1 MSKKGLSQIISAVIL
16 IGIGVILAGII
27 FLWANT
33 FLSVL
38 SSPALSCNEVNFKT
52 GVFCEEGNCFLDIVN
67 RGNVAL
73 YGFVVKSVEEGTVIV
88 DETLETFVEAGDS
101 DSIELSKVY
110 EVGDRLSIVPIVL
123 DEKGEESIC
132 ADNYGI
138 EISV

>member
-1 MSKKGLSQIISAVIL
+1 MSKKGVSPIISAVIL

-33 FLSVL
+33 FLSIL
-38 SSPALSCNEVNFKT
+38 SSPALSCNEVNFKA

-73 YGFVVKSVEEGTVIV
+73 YGFVVKSIEEGAVV
-88 DETLETFVEAGDS
+88 VEETLETFVESGDS
-101 DSIELSKVY
+101 NSIELSKVY
-110 EVGDRLSIVPIVL
+110 EGGGRLLIAPIVL
-123 DEKGEESIC
+123 DEEGEESIC

-138 EISV
+138 EISA

>member
-1 MSKKGLSQIISAVIL
+1 MNKKGVSPIISAVIL

-33 FLSVL
+33 FLSIL
-38 SSPALSCNEVNFKT
+38 SSPALSCNEVNFKA

-73 YGFVVKSVEEGTVIV
+73 YGFVVKSIEEGAVIV
-88 DETLETFVEAGDS
+88 EETLETFVEAGDS

-110 EVGDRLSIVPIVL
+110 VGGDRLLIVPIVL
-123 DEKGEESIC
+123 DEEGEESIC

-138 EISV
+138 ELSA